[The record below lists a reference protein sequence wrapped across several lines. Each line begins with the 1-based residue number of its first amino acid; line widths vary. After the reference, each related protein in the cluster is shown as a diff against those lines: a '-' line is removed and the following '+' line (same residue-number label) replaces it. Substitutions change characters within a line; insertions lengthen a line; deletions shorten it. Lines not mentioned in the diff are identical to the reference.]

1 MKFCFLTCW
10 FGPYPWYFPYFI
22 HSCSYNLTV
31 DFIIITDNQET
42 FEKPENVKIINK
54 TLGEIKTI
62 ATKSLGFPVKLDF
75 AYKLCDFKPAY
86 GFLFPDIIKD
96 YAFWGQTDLDIILG
110 NIRAFITDEMLDAYD
125 FINMRHDYT
134 TGCFAL
140 YRNTEQMNTF
150 FMRSK
155 DYKAVFS
162 ASEYMGF
169 DECSFAFGGLE
180 NGKSIFEI
188 PTQIESF
195 THLIKA
201 ADGKKEINAHF
212 DFILLEGTTGR
223 VTFDNGRVFYKKE
236 LEAILYHLVRFK
248 KNCVIPKKIGNIPS
262 YYRITPTKILH
273 HRKKKKN
280 VYGRKIAH
288 SNLLR

>member
-1 MKFCFLTCW
+1 MQSFAFLTCW
-10 FGPYPWYFPYFI
+10 YGPYPWYFPYFI
-22 HSCSYNLTV
+22 HSCSFNPSV
-31 DFIIITDNQET
+31 DFIIITDNK
-42 FEKPENVKIINK
+42 EKIPDKPDNVKIVYR
-54 TLGEIKTI
+54 TLEEIKNN
-62 ATKSLGFPVKLDF
+62 AGEKLGFPLNLEY

-86 GFLFPDIIKD
+86 GFLFPEIIKD
-96 YAFWGQTDLDIILG
+96 YSFWGQADLDIICG
-110 NIRAFITDEMLDAYD
+110 NIREFITNEMLETYD

-140 YRNTEQMNTF
+140 YRNTEKMNTF

-155 DYKAVFS
+155 DYKQVFS

-201 ADGKKEINAHF
+201 ADSKGEIKAHF

-223 VTFDNGRVFYKKE
+223 VKFDSGRIIYKNE
-236 LEAILYHLVRFK
+236 IEAIIYHLVTFK
-248 KNCVIPKKIGNIPS
+248 KICKIPKYIPKIPANYAIS
-262 YYRITPTKILH
+262 KTRIYHP
-273 HRKKKKN
+273 KN
-280 VYGRKIAH
+280 R
-288 SNLLR
+288 